1 MQIQSLYA
9 LLPLLVGLMGQT
21 GAVPIYTLIKREVPQ
36 EKSHASVLTAVQT
49 VLQQDNPLG
58 IVDPVFGLLGNAAA
72 AAGAGQVINTD
83 CLQQATADQA
93 FTNAKAANDVA
104 GMTAALTYRAL
115 ERNTGQVGLASVLC
129 TETPVNPEIA
139 AITQHQDPASAD
151 AAATNKA
158 ITLAL
163 AQQIAAVGGD
173 PMDALKSGTFAPGDV
188 NDPTGKGNSCDEDD
202 CIFTQ
207 NLLVED
213 ATEEEINAAVAGIA
227 STGAGAST
235 DTAAGAD
242 TTDSGATSAGCPAVV
257 DDSTSGNSTSTD
269 TATGDGTAADTS
281 DSTGASTNTNPA
293 AGIDVGQCTD
303 FSITFAGG
311 LDNRAVDEFTFQ
323 PTDLTNFNHGSAL
336 NPSIITQFMCD
347 TFVNACANSAT
358 TRDVCKTVAADLDAQ
373 LASGALQRDQGFA
386 DAWLDGLESAFGISS
401 TGTGSAGGA
410 TGGTGAVDTATDD
423 TATDTDDSTST
434 GGADS
439 ANAAAGTDATGATG
453 TGNNAAATG
462 VDVGQCTDFSL
473 TFAGGLDNRAA
484 DEFTFQPVSLRS
496 IALVKFVPEQSNS
509 FGCIVWQTDLTNFN
523 HGSALN
529 PSIITQFMC
538 DTFVNACANSAT
550 TRDVCKTVAAD
561 LDAQLASG
569 ALARDQGF
577 ADAWLTGLEAAFG
590 IQSTGTGTGNGAAAA
605 ATGAADDTTDDTT
618 DDAED
623 GTGATANTATATA
636 SADTGA
642 ETAAAAGDAASAATA
657 TSVADDTTAAS
668 GDNLQTFSEALNGV
682 AATPVINI
690 GDDRPFQVKTDTF
703 VNSGAA
709 FQRSCDQ
716 QFNGCAN
723 AANSGSGD
731 ASVAECSAQKERCSA
746 AIPQA

>member
-1 MQIQSLYA
+1 MQIQSLFA
-9 LLPLLVGLMGQT
+9 LLPLLAGLASRT

-36 EKSHASVLTAVQT
+36 EKSHASILQAVQT

-72 AAGAGQVINTD
+72 AAGAGQVTNTD

-139 AITQHQDPASAD
+139 AISRHQDPASAD

-173 PMDALKSGTFAPGDV
+173 PLEALKSGTFAPGDTS
-188 NDPTGKGNSCDEDD
+188 DPTGKGNSCDDDD

-213 ATEEEINAAVAGIA
+213 ATEEEINAAVAGVA
-227 STGAGAST
+227 STGTAGTADTATAT
-235 DTAAGAD
+235 DT
-242 TTDSGATSAGCPAVV
+242 TTAGCPAVV
-257 DDSTSGNSTSTD
+257 DDSATGNTTSTDTTD
-269 TATGDGTAADTS
+269 TATGTD
-281 DSTGASTNTNPA
+281 DSTDTADSTATTTNTTPA

-303 FSITFAGG
+303 FSLTFAAG
-311 LDNRAVDEFTFQ
+311 LDGRKADEFTFQ

-386 DAWLDGLESAFGISS
+386 DAWLTGLES
-401 TGTGSAGGA
+401 
-410 TGGTGAVDTATDD
+410 
-423 TATDTDDSTST
+423 
-434 GGADS
+434 
-439 ANAAAGTDATGATG
+439 
-453 TGNNAAATG
+453 
-462 VDVGQCTDFSL
+462 
-473 TFAGGLDNRAA
+473 
-484 DEFTFQPVSLRS
+484 
-496 IALVKFVPEQSNS
+496 
-509 FGCIVWQTDLTNFN
+509 
-523 HGSALN
+523 
-529 PSIITQFMC
+529 
-538 DTFVNACANSAT
+538 
-550 TRDVCKTVAAD
+550 
-561 LDAQLASG
+561 
-569 ALARDQGF
+569 
-577 ADAWLTGLEAAFG
+577 AFG
-590 IQSTGTGTGNGAAAA
+590 IQSTGTGTGSGAAAA
-605 ATGAADDTTDDTT
+605 DTAASADDATVTST
-618 DDAED
+618 A
-623 GTGATANTATATA
+623 ATADSASTATATA
-636 SADTGA
+636 ATGDADTS
-642 ETAAAAGDAASAATA
+642 TTA
-657 TSVADDTTAAS
+657 T

-690 GDDRPFQVKTDTF
+690 GGTRPLQVKADTF
-703 VNSGAA
+703 VNAGAA

-731 ASVAECSAQKERCSA
+731 ASVAECSAQKDRCSA
-746 AIPQA
+746 ATPQA

>member
-386 DAWLDGLESAFGISS
+386 DAWLDGLE
-401 TGTGSAGGA
+401 
-410 TGGTGAVDTATDD
+410 
-423 TATDTDDSTST
+423 
-434 GGADS
+434 
-439 ANAAAGTDATGATG
+439 
-453 TGNNAAATG
+453 
-462 VDVGQCTDFSL
+462 
-473 TFAGGLDNRAA
+473 
-484 DEFTFQPVSLRS
+484 
-496 IALVKFVPEQSNS
+496 
-509 FGCIVWQTDLTNFN
+509 
-523 HGSALN
+523 
-529 PSIITQFMC
+529 
-538 DTFVNACANSAT
+538 
-550 TRDVCKTVAAD
+550 
-561 LDAQLASG
+561 
-569 ALARDQGF
+569 
-577 ADAWLTGLEAAFG
+577 AAFG